1 MALNTYTLIDVVN
14 LDAFK
19 QLTKMHFCKDDEGN
33 ISDAK
38 AILIRQSCVNALYK
52 LQKNAADD
60 AQQAVYTKYS
70 SEKYLSVAT
79 VEIAEEVPLVENFL
93 N

>member
-1 MALNTYTLIDVVN
+1 MVN
-14 LDAFK
+14 LDEFK
-19 QLTKMHFCKDDEGN
+19 QLTQVHFSKDEEGK

-38 AILIRQSCVNALYK
+38 AILIRQSCVNAMYK
-52 LQKNAADD
+52 MQKVAADD

-79 VEIAEEVPLVENFL
+79 VEIADEVPLVENFF